1 MRPAAAFAHAMR
13 RNHAFFAGGTLAS
26 RRDRFRPAFGE
37 KQRAQARTDFVL
49 AADLERVDGDAI
61 HVTDRRRSYNPNTH
75 SGLGGAFE
83 GVLRTF
89 DARTN

>member
-1 MRPAAAFAHAMR
+1 MR
-13 RNHAFFAGGTLAS
+13 RDHAFFAGGTLAS

-61 HVTDRRRSYNPNTH
+61 HVTDNPNTH
-75 SGLGGAFE
+75 SGLGGACE

-89 DARTN
+89 DASP